1 MVELLIALLIW
12 TLFHT
17 LMAAVDT
24 KAWFQ
29 RSFGERAYRG
39 LYRLLYNVVAGWTLL
54 PILYLLITRAPDGI
68 LWSVPMPFRL
78 VNYTLQLIGALG
90 ALVALWQ
97 TDVWRFLGLRQLV
110 RYVRG
115 EADPEPPSPFI
126 ATGTY
131 RLVRHPIYFFGLLVL
146 WANPVMS
153 WPALIMSLWAVV
165 YFLAGSFHEEQ
176 RLIDEFGDA
185 YRHYRAQVPR
195 LLPLPRRSNQS
206 SIVGK

>member
-24 KAWFQ
+24 KDWF
-29 RSFGERAYRG
+29 RRTFGERAYRG
-39 LYRLLYNVVAGWTLL
+39 LYRLLYNVIAGWTLL
-54 PILYLLITRAPDGI
+54 PILYLLITRAPDGA

-78 VNYTLQLIGALG
+78 VNYTLQFIGALG
-90 ALVALWQ
+90 ALAALWQ

-126 ATGTY
+126 STGTY

-153 WPALIMSLWAVV
+153 WTVFIVSLWAAV
-165 YFLAGSFHEEQ
+165 YFLAGSLHEEQ
-176 RLIDEFGDA
+176 RLLAEFGDA
-185 YRHYRAQVPR
+185 YRIYQARVPR
-195 LLPLPRRSNQS
+195 LLPLPRPSDQS
-206 SIVGK
+206 PVVGK

>member
-17 LMAAVDT
+17 LMAAVDA
-24 KAWFQ
+24 KDWF
-29 RSFGERAYRG
+29 RRTFGERAYRG
-39 LYRLLYNVVAGWTLL
+39 LYRLLYNVIAGWTLL
-54 PILYLLITRAPDGI
+54 PILYLLITRAPDGA

-78 VNYTLQLIGALG
+78 VNYTLQFIGALG
-90 ALVALWQ
+90 ALAALWQ

-126 ATGTY
+126 STGTY

-146 WANPVMS
+146 WANAVMS
-153 WPALIMSLWAVV
+153 WTVFIVSLWAAI
-165 YFLAGSFHEEQ
+165 YFLAGSLHEEQ
-176 RLIDEFGDA
+176 RLLAEFGDA
-185 YRHYRAQVPR
+185 YRNYQARVPR
-195 LLPLPRRSNQS
+195 LLPLPRPSDQS
-206 SIVGK
+206 PVVGK